1 MAVIV
6 CLALALLSIGV
17 VVYPFWRRLAAP
29 ATAPPEALS
38 PDLVHSE
45 ADLNAVYDAIRTL
58 QLEHQLGNIPLGL
71 YREQLQD
78 YRLQAAAIL
87 RDQAETAARDDE
99 WLLEQ
104 DVGLA
109 RSALSYTN
117 GAAIQCPNCGAP
129 AAQEWRECPEC
140 SAELRSWTADA
151 AETPPK

>member
-17 VVYPFWRRLAAP
+17 VVYPFWRRRAAP
-29 ATAPPEALS
+29 AAAPPEAVS
-38 PDLVHSE
+38 PALAQSE
-45 ADLNAVYDAIRTL
+45 ADLNALYDAIRTL

-87 RDQAETAARDDE
+87 RDQAEAAARGEE

-109 RSALSYTN
+109 RAALTYAN

-129 AAQEWRECPEC
+129 AAPDWRECPEC
-140 SAELRSWTADA
+140 SAELRADSLTRP
-151 AETPPK
+151 ETPPE

>member
-1 MAVIV
+1 M
-6 CLALALLSIGV
+6 
-17 VVYPFWRRLAAP
+17 P
-29 ATAPPEALS
+29 ATAPPEAVSPS

-87 RDQAETAARDDE
+87 RDQAEAAARDEE

-109 RSALSYTN
+109 RAALSYTN
-117 GAAIQCPNCGAP
+117 GAANKCLNCGASTAP
-129 AAQEWRECPEC
+129 DWRECPEC
-140 SAELRSWTADA
+140 SAELRANPVA
-151 AETPPK
+151 APETPLE

>member
-1 MAVIV
+1 MAIIV

-17 VVYPFWRRLAAP
+17 VVYPFWRRRAAG
-29 ATAPPEALS
+29 TAPLPEAVS
-38 PDLVHSE
+38 PDLVQSE

-87 RDQAETAARDDE
+87 RDQVEAAARDEE
-99 WLLEQ
+99 WFLEQ

-109 RSALSYTN
+109 RAALSYAN
-117 GAAIQCPNCGAP
+117 GAAIQCPNCRAP
-129 AAQEWRECPEC
+129 AAPDWRECPEC
-140 SAELRSWTADA
+140 SAELRGWPA
-151 AETPPK
+151 AAPETQPE

>member
-1 MAVIV
+1 MAVVV

-17 VVYPFWRRLAAP
+17 VVYPFWRRRAAP

-38 PDLVHSE
+38 PDLVQSE

-129 AAQEWRECPEC
+129 AAQGWRECPEC

-151 AETPPK
+151 PETSPE

>member
-1 MAVIV
+1 MAIIV

-17 VVYPFWRRLAAP
+17 VVYPFWRRRSAP
-29 ATAPPEALS
+29 ASAPLEALS
-38 PDLVHSE
+38 PDLVQSE

-87 RDQAETAARDDE
+87 RDQAEAAARDEE

-109 RSALSYTN
+109 RAALSYTN
-117 GAAIQCPNCGAP
+117 GAAVRCPNCGASTAP
-129 AAQEWRECPEC
+129 EWRECPEC
-140 SAELRSWTADA
+140 SAEMRPNSIA
-151 AETPPK
+151 APETPPE

>member
-1 MAVIV
+1 MAVVV
-6 CLALALLSIGV
+6 CPALALLSIGV
-17 VVYPFWRRLAAP
+17 VVYPFWRRRAAP

-38 PDLVHSE
+38 PDLVQSE

-129 AAQEWRECPEC
+129 AAQGWRECPEC

-151 AETPPK
+151 PETSPE

>member
-17 VVYPFWRRLAAP
+17 VVYPFWRRRSAP
-29 ATAPPEALS
+29 ATPPPEALS
-38 PDLVHSE
+38 PDLVQSE

-78 YRLQAAAIL
+78 YRLRAAAIL
-87 RDQAETAARDDE
+87 RDQAESAARDEE

-109 RSALSYTN
+109 RSALDYTN
-117 GAAIQCPNCGAP
+117 GAAIRCLNCGAS
-129 AAQEWRECPEC
+129 AAPDWRECPEC
-140 SAELRSWTADA
+140 SAELRPYTVA
-151 AETPPK
+151 APETPE

>member
-17 VVYPFWRRLAAP
+17 VVYPFWRRRSAP
-29 ATAPPEALS
+29 ADAQPENTS
-38 PDLVHSE
+38 SGVVQSE

-87 RDQAETAARDDE
+87 RDQAEAAARDEE

-109 RSALSYTN
+109 RAALGYTN
-117 GAAIQCPNCGAP
+117 GAATQCPNCGAP
-129 AAQEWRECPEC
+129 VAPDWRECPEC
-140 SAELRSWTADA
+140 SAELRADSFA
-151 AETPPK
+151 RPEAPLE

>member
-17 VVYPFWRRLAAP
+17 VIYPFWRRRSAP
-29 ATAPPEALS
+29 ATAPMEAVS
-38 PDLVHSE
+38 PDLVQSE

-109 RSALSYTN
+109 RAALSYTN

-151 AETPPK
+151 PETSPE

>member
-6 CLALALLSIGV
+6 CLALAMLSIGV
-17 VVYPFWRRLAAP
+17 VVYPFWRRRIRP
-29 ATAPPEALS
+29 ADVQAEAVS
-38 PDLVHSE
+38 PDLAQSE

-87 RDQAETAARDDE
+87 RRQAEAAPADDE

-109 RSALSYTN
+109 RAALGHAN
-117 GAAIQCPNCGAP
+117 GAAAKCPNCGAS
-129 AAQEWRECPEC
+129 AAPDWEECPEC
-140 SAELRSWTADA
+140 SARLRADPFA
-151 AETPPK
+151 RPEAPPE

>member
-17 VVYPFWRRLAAP
+17 VVYPFWRRRSAP
-29 ATAPPEALS
+29 ETAPPEALS
-38 PDLVHSE
+38 PDLVQSE

-87 RDQAETAARDDE
+87 RDHAEAAARDEE

-117 GAAIQCPNCGAP
+117 GTAIQCPNCGAP

-140 SAELRSWTADA
+140 SAELRGWPADA

>member
-17 VVYPFWRRLAAP
+17 VVYPFWRRRSAP
-29 ATAPPEALS
+29 ATAPPQVV
-38 PDLVHSE
+38 PPGVGQSE

-87 RDQAETAARDDE
+87 RDQAESAARDAE

-117 GAAIQCPNCGAP
+117 GAAIKCPNCGAS
-129 AAQEWRECPEC
+129 AAPEWRECPEC
-140 SAELRSWTADA
+140 SAELPAHLATAP
-151 AETPPK
+151 EVPPE